1 MQLNVENRRGARY
14 RVRMGWAYQAGIPQN
29 VNALRLLESFDD
41 AVLEQIYDQFLAFE
55 SQLPDPFVPAGRRAL
70 ESRALLDP
78 YAGVPGH
85 LSERHKKI
93 YLALADN
100 RLIIE
105 ENPLGEDDLAE
116 RQSLLLPRIRMGLQQ
131 IIAQERAEAA
141 RIQKE
146 HEQRNALEKVGA
158 YIGRGA
164 VGLGNA
170 AWDLAVWTKDVA
182 EVAAL
187 INPVR
192 QASAAASAAVD
203 YALYDKPLEQSARE
217 QLSQVHR
224 EIVDVLGFDPA
235 KISAEQLEQAFEIAQ
250 LIYDEPALRGAV
262 TQFARDYVK
271 AQHSLELTEMAG
283 GGVFEIILT
292 IVLAAF
298 TGVVGAVANMA
309 KNTRLLTRFKAIGEL
324 MIEFAK
330 GQKQRKA
337 LARTRGA
344 QAPGAKFADLES
356 VDAPAPQQAATSAPA
371 RNSDSASTGSDSAG
385 AGSDSQGPAESTG
398 STEADK
404 TNSETGSNQSG
415 ETSQNNAN
423 ALEGGEP
430 INLKTGEERLTLVD
444 AVLDGPLPLTVARTY
459 RSSNPKDFGLG
470 HGWTHTLCERL
481 EYRGKG
487 RPLHFHDAEGR
498 VIALPVPGASGRSH
512 NVVERLSLTRI
523 SDEHWVIAPY
533 GAPNGVQK
541 HFKAADPFSEY
552 LDLAEIR
559 DGYGSGYLFHYIDG
573 RLICVESS
581 LGEALHISP
590 AGDRIGELK
599 KEARDGR
606 ITSIASYQY
615 NDEGDL
621 IEAADADGHSERYR
635 YHKHVIVQRT
645 LKSGYSF
652 HFEWDAEGP
661 GARCLRQW
669 GDPIDGQATYSYQ
682 FDWDDDG
689 RGVTVTDTRGGVERY
704 RFNERA
710 LPIYHRDPEG
720 GETLYSYNQL
730 GQLARVQLPGDE
742 GVEREERY
750 EYDSHGRLIKKIDA
764 AGGEHRIDYNAEGLP
779 EKITN
784 PAGYSW
790 QRRYNKSGQITESID
805 PLGHATKY
813 SYNPIGLV
821 GSVTD
826 PLGNATRYLWNPQG
840 KLTAVHDPMGRAQH
854 YRYDSAQRLV
864 EVQQGPKQST
874 RYEYDAQ
881 DRISAIIAPD
891 GARTQYRYNP
901 QGLVAEI
908 IDAEGHSTRYE
919 YDGLSQVRART
930 NPDGSRLEYHYDGER
945 NLVGLTNEKGERYT
959 LKYDRAERL
968 TEEVGFDGRVTRYA
982 YNRAGHLVSS
992 RAVTDA
998 DTGKGIDTVF
1008 ERDAFGRLLE
1018 EVTPDGVTSFRYNRA
1033 GQMIEAENA
1042 QRKLRWEYDACGRVT
1057 ADWQDQARISHNYDA
1072 AGHRTA
1078 STLPDGEV
1086 LKYAYNP
1093 AGQFESLHR
1102 TSNGTEQ
1109 LLAAITRDDLGRE
1122 TRRQHGNGL
1131 VGERDYDPQ
1140 GRLQK
1145 MRLGKA
1151 AGPVADP
1158 LSENTPRA
1166 LLHERGYRYN
1176 AAGQLAQIEDSLRGT
1191 RKYHYDALDR
1201 LTQVEGPNPEHFV
1214 HDPAHN
1220 ILAAAGSAEE
1230 AQQQAGATE
1239 VSGNRLAFRGDTHYR
1254 YDVHGNRM
1262 AALRGKGQKLQTR
1275 YHYNSRQQLV
1285 RVEQVKVEQGGEEQL
1300 QRETLYQYDPLGRRI
1315 RKRDSGRRIDFL
1327 WDGDVLL
1334 RETTRDTE
1342 KGQDLKART
1351 YYFEPGTFKPIALS
1365 EDGEVFHYHLDHL
1378 GTPDAL
1384 TDGNGEVVWSVSY
1397 RTYGNV
1403 AIAHCDAVEQ
1413 PIRFQGQYFD
1423 EETGLH
1429 YNRFRYYDPAIG
1441 GFISQ
1446 DPVGLQGG
1454 INNYQYVPNPT
1465 HWTDPLGLTCK
1476 EDKALI
1482 DEAVSWQGPHN
1493 KGYPHKDAYISVTE
1507 LQEGEFVYG
1516 LYPGQGQYYTTQST
1530 VDQFGHS
1537 SRSMNEALQV
1547 WPSDYGR
1554 AKGDYRYRPSLAK
1567 YKVVKNTRAPIG
1579 PVKANTQWGDGDG
1592 TQIFIKDYEDTL
1604 ELVEVVDLPDN
1615 VPSKGVFEFRAE
1627 LDK

>member
-1 MQLNVENRRGARY
+1 MQLNIENRQGVRY
-14 RVRMGWAYQAGIPQN
+14 RVRMGWAYQAGFAGN
-29 VNALRLLESFDD
+29 TDALQLLESFDKT
-41 AVLEQIYDQFLAFE
+41 APEQFSDRSLCFARQTPDPTAPGGRREFE
-55 SQLPDPFVPAGRRAL
+55 SRT
-70 ESRALLDP
+70 LLDP
-78 YAGVPGH
+78 YAGAPGH
-85 LSERHKKI
+85 LSERQKKI

-100 RLIIE
+100 RLVIE

-116 RQSLLLPRIRMGLQQ
+116 QQSMLLPRIRMGLQQ
-131 IIAQERAEAA
+131 IIAEERAEAA
-141 RIQKE
+141 RIQQE

-158 YIGRGA
+158 YIERGA
-164 VGLGNA
+164 IGFGNY

-187 INPVR
+187 ISPMR

-217 QLSQVHR
+217 QLAQVHR
-224 EIVDVLGFDPA
+224 EIVDVLGFDPS
-235 KISAEQLEQAFEIAQ
+235 KISVEQLEQAFEIAQ
-250 LIYDEPALRGAV
+250 LVYDEPTLRGAV

-271 AQHSLELTEMAG
+271 AQHSLELTELAG

-292 IVLAAF
+292 IVLAAV
-298 TGVVGAVANMA
+298 TGGVGAVASMA
-309 KNTRLLTRFKAIGEL
+309 KNARLLARFKGIGEL
-324 MIEFAK
+324 MMDFARAR
-330 GQKQRKA
+330 KQRLA
-337 LARTRGA
+337 LAKTRGA
-344 QAPGAKFADLES
+344 QTQGTKFADLES
-356 VDAPAPQQAATSAPA
+356 VDAPESQAPAAAPA
-371 RNSDSASTGSDSAG
+371 RKSSAAAAAGGDSEAGSGAQSAG
-385 AGSDSQGPAESTG
+385 GPS
-398 STEADK
+398 EADK
-404 TNSETGSNQSG
+404 TNSDTGQNQNG
-415 ETSQNNAN
+415 ETSQCNAN
-423 ALEGGEP
+423 ACEGGEP

-487 RPLHFHDAEGR
+487 RALHFHDAEGR
-498 VIALPVPGASGRSH
+498 VIALPIPGASGRSH

-523 SDEHWVIAPY
+523 TDEHWVIAPY

-552 LDLAEIR
+552 LDLAEVR
-559 DGYGSGYLFHYIDG
+559 DGYGNGYLFHYIDG

-581 LGEALHISP
+581 LGEALHIRA
-590 AGDRIGELK
+590 AGKRIGAIK
-599 KEARDGR
+599 KETHDGQ
-606 ITSIASYQY
+606 IATLASYQY
-615 NDEGDL
+615 SDEGDL

-635 YHKHVIVQRT
+635 YHNHVIKQRT

-669 GDPIDGQATYSYQ
+669 GDPIDGQPTYSYQ

-689 RGVTVTDTRGGVERY
+689 KGVTVTDTRGGVERY

-720 GETLYSYNQL
+720 GERLYSYNAL
-730 GQLARVQLPGDE
+730 GQLTRAQLPGDE
-742 GVEREERY
+742 GVLREEVY

-764 AGGEHRIDYNAEGLP
+764 AGGEHRIEYNAEGQP

-784 PAGYSW
+784 PAGHSW
-790 QRRYNKSGQITESID
+790 QRRYNASGQITETID
-805 PLGHATKY
+805 PLGQATKY
-813 SYNPIGLV
+813 NYNPIGLV

-826 PLGNATRYLWNPQG
+826 PLGNATRYLWNSQG
-840 KLTAVHDPMGRAQH
+840 RLTAVQDPMGRSQH

-864 EVQQGPKQST
+864 EVQHAPNQST
-874 RYEYDAQ
+874 DYEYDAQ
-881 DRISAIIAPD
+881 DRISAVTAPD

-908 IDAEGHSTRYE
+908 VDAEGRSTRYK

-945 NLVGLTNEKGERYT
+945 NLVGLTNEKGERYQ
-959 LKYDRAERL
+959 LKYDLSERL
-968 TEEVGFDGRVTRYA
+968 IEEVGFDGRVTRYA

-998 DTGKGIDTVF
+998 DTGKGVDTVF

-1033 GQMIEAENA
+1033 GQMVEAENA
-1042 QRKLRWEYDACGRVT
+1042 HRKLRWEYDACGRVT
-1057 ADWQDQARISHNYDA
+1057 ADWQDQAIIRHSYDA
-1072 AGHRTA
+1072 AGHRIA

-1086 LKYAYNP
+1086 LKFSFNP

-1102 TSNGTEQ
+1102 RPAGAEAEQ
-1109 LLAAITRDDLGRE
+1109 LLTSIARDELGRE
-1122 TRRQHGNGL
+1122 VQRQHGNGL
-1131 VGERDYDPQ
+1131 ASERDYDPQ

-1145 MRLGKA
+1145 LRLGKA
-1151 AGPVADP
+1151 AGPVANP
-1158 LSENTPRA
+1158 VQKPV
-1166 LLHERGYRYN
+1166 HERGYSYN

-1191 RKYHYDALDR
+1191 RNYHYDALDR

-1220 ILAAAGSAEE
+1220 ILAAAGTADE
-1230 AQQQAGATE
+1230 AQQQAGTTE

-1254 YDVHGNRM
+1254 YDVHGNRI

-1285 RVEQVKVEQGGEEQL
+1285 RVEQLKVELGGEEQL

-1315 RKRDSGRRIDFL
+1315 RKQDSGKRIDFL

-1334 RETTRDTE
+1334 RETSRDIQT
-1342 KGQDLKART
+1342 GQDLKART
-1351 YYFEPGTFKPIALS
+1351 YYFEPGTFKPVALS
-1365 EDGEVFHYHLDHL
+1365 EGGEIYHYHLDHL

-1384 TDGNGEVVWSVSY
+1384 TDGSGEVVWSVSY

-1403 AIAHCDAVEQ
+1403 AIAHCEEIEQ
-1413 PIRFQGQYFD
+1413 PLRFQGQYFD

-1429 YNRFRYYDPAIG
+1429 YNRFRYYDPEVG
-1441 GFISQ
+1441 QFVTQ
-1446 DPVGLQGG
+1446 DPVGLIGG
-1454 INNYQYVPNPT
+1454 VNNYRYVPNPVA
-1465 HWTDPLGLTCK
+1465 WLDPYGLTCK
-1476 EDKALI
+1476 EAISDPSRLLPAPKDSNPWMPDTPIESDVVGADGLI
-1482 DEAVSWQGPHN
+1482 
-1493 KGYPHKDAYISVTE
+1493 
-1507 LQEGEFVYG
+1507 VYRAHG
-1516 LYPGQGQYYTTQST
+1516 
-1530 VDQFGHS
+1530 
-1537 SRSMNEALQV
+1537 N
-1547 WPSDYGR
+1547 GR
-1554 AKGDYRYRPSLAK
+1554 ATGGW
-1567 YKVVKNTRAPIG
+1567 V
-1579 PVKANTQWGDGDG
+1579 
-1592 TQIFIKDYEDTL
+1592 TL
-1604 ELVEVVDLPDN
+1604 EPPPNQAYVRSELAVAPEWNDATQFSKIKLAPGTRYQSGIAGPQNFLGGTGGGHQIQVLNFEDILKQEVLETYPLP
-1615 VPSKGVFEFRAE
+1615 E
-1627 LDK
+1627 